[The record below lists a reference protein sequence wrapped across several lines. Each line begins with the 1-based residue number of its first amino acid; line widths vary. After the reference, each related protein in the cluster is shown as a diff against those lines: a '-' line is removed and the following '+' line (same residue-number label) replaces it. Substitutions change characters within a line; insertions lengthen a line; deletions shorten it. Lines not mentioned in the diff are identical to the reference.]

1 MNLRELKTKKAWK
14 SVRADYNNS
23 SVFNDGFYSE
33 EGYST
38 SDFKTQ
44 KDFEREFYPS
54 GHKINNPAF
63 YPDIYREEKKEIFDE
78 DDNPTGKFTRMLYKE
93 SVPRYSFAF
102 QQVILVKRL
111 THICGNDT
119 QCEFA
124 IENPTHEQQVS
135 YNKLR
140 GGWLTKDMD
149 IRMYEAYKSVFATAD
164 AAIVFYLDNGSLVTK
179 TLSYS
184 DGYVLYPHYN
194 RSGKLE
200 CFAFSYFAYDENGN
214 AVTEYLAVYDDT
226 YRSVLKQGV
235 GKHKTFKER
244 IKGIFKIDGYTLV
257 EQTEHKFKEVPVA
270 YIRNEEGPCWAA
282 SQPCIDGYEIS
293 FSQMAHS
300 NQAFAFPIMT
310 LQGENVD
317 IHNDLNGTIKIIAMD
332 QDSKAGFLQ
341 PGSASES
348 FMKQLDTL
356 ERLIYELSFAVKPPE
371 LKSGDLPAAA
381 LKILYSPAYE
391 KAISDANFFQDFL
404 NDVARLFIY
413 GYGIEI
419 KDTIGLDNL
428 EVKWWIKP
436 YVHINWTTTISDLA
450 MAIQNGFMSK
460 ETASERIQEYATVGE
475 WDKILR
481 EQKMARQEEMKM
493 EMEKTKMMQ
502 ELKTA
507 SQQEEPTQ

>member
-1 MNLRELKTKKAWK
+1 
-14 SVRADYNNS
+14 
-23 SVFNDGFYSE
+23 
-33 EGYST
+33 
-38 SDFKTQ
+38 
-44 KDFEREFYPS
+44 
-54 GHKINNPAF
+54 
-63 YPDIYREEKKEIFDE
+63 
-78 DDNPTGKFTRMLYKE
+78 
-93 SVPRYSFAF
+93 
-102 QQVILVKRL
+102 
-111 THICGNDT
+111 
-119 QCEFA
+119 
-124 IENPTHEQQVS
+124 
-135 YNKLR
+135 
-140 GGWLTKDMD
+140 
-149 IRMYEAYKSVFATAD
+149 
-164 AAIVFYLDNGSLVTK
+164 
-179 TLSYS
+179 
-184 DGYVLYPHYN
+184 
-194 RSGKLE
+194 
-200 CFAFSYFAYDENGN
+200 
-214 AVTEYLAVYDDT
+214 
-226 YRSVLKQGV
+226 
-235 GKHKTFKER
+235 
-244 IKGIFKIDGYTLV
+244 
-257 EQTEHKFKEVPVA
+257 
-270 YIRNEEGPCWAA
+270 
-282 SQPCIDGYEIS
+282 
-293 FSQMAHS
+293 MAHS

-391 KAISDANFFQDFL
+391 KAISDANFFQNFL
-404 NDVARLFIY
+404 NDVARLFTY

-493 EMEKTKMMQ
+493 ELEKTKMMQ

-507 SQQEEPTQ
+507 SQQE